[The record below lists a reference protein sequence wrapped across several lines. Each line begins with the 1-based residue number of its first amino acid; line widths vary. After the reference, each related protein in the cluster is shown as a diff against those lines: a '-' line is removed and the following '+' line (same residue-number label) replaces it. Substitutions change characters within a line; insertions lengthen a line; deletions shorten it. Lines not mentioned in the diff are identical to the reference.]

1 MKEKIIKIETSSDG
15 DMAYLFLP
23 KHPGKGI
30 PGVTSKQISLSSV
43 ISNYQGPEILL
54 DFDKAGEIIGM
65 EFIFD

>member
-1 MKEKIIKIETSSDG
+1 MKKKMIKIETSSDG

-30 PGVTSKQISLSSV
+30 PGVTSKQISLNSV

-65 EFIFD
+65 EFVFD